1 MTMEGNIKQDLWQF
15 DVTVVKK
22 GYFTIY
28 AHDLEEAERIA
39 NDTDLDTRL
48 ICWTDAE
55 VTGVD

>member
-1 MTMEGNIKQDLWQF
+1 MDANVSQDLWQY
-15 DVTVVKK
+15 DVQVVKK

-28 AHDLEEAERIA
+28 AHDQAEAERIA

-55 VTGVD
+55 VTSVD